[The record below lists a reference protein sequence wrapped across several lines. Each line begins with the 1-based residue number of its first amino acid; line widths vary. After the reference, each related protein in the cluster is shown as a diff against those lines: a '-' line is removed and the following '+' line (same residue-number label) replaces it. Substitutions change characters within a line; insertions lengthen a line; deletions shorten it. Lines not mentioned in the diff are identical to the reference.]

1 MHGAVPTMAS
11 AFANAALLI
20 SFLIPPKL
28 FAQDTPLTQ
37 PALNSPPTA
46 MSIAH
51 ETIPMPKDPAAI
63 LNVAAKVNGL
73 GGPGLRPWHVR
84 VSYQTFD
91 TNGHSQDFGTYEE
104 FWISDKKYK
113 RSYTGGNFT
122 QTDFATDRG
131 LYRSGNQNW
140 PGFFEIMVRTELIEP
155 IPVAM
160 SLRDLELGNN
170 HRSFGKVKLQC
181 VTLKSKTIFPKK
193 DGYCF
198 QQDQP
203 VLRFASSKGGRNDTL
218 YNDVVVFQEHFLARD
233 IRLMAMGK
241 PHLTL
246 HIEDIE
252 VLSTINES
260 DFALPPD
267 AVPVLGGKVTIS
279 EETMKS
285 LCLRTVAPH
294 YPENART
301 SHIEGPVVM
310 QITVGKDGHV
320 TNAQAVSGPDALRKA
335 AIDSIRKWEFRP
347 FLILGEPNEVESKF
361 EIIFSLS
368 N

>member
-1 MHGAVPTMAS
+1 MAS

-113 RSYTGGNFT
+113 RSYTSGNFT

-181 VTLKSKTIFPKK
+181 VTLKSRAQHAQHQDPSGPK
-193 DGYCF
+193 DPRAAG
-198 QQDQP
+198 P
-203 VLRFASSKGGRNDTL
+203 AALHL
-218 YNDVVVFQEHFLARD
+218 DV
-233 IRLMAMGK
+233 K
-241 PHLTL
+241 SPP
-246 HIEDIE
+246 E
-252 VLSTINES
+252 VLT
-260 DFALPPD
+260 
-267 AVPVLGGKVTIS
+267 
-279 EETMKS
+279 
-285 LCLRTVAPH
+285 PH
-294 YPENART
+294 
-301 SHIEGPVVM
+301 
-310 QITVGKDGHV
+310 
-320 TNAQAVSGPDALRKA
+320 
-335 AIDSIRKWEFRP
+335 
-347 FLILGEPNEVESKF
+347 
-361 EIIFSLS
+361 
-368 N
+368 